1 MQFKKIIFSLTLS
14 VCLLLSGCN
23 STSHVDDINAEFE
36 KFTLNLSDGFKI
48 AEEDLRLR
56 GPGDFFG
63 ERQHGLP
70 GLRIADIGC
79 DTKLLQEAQQAAEA
93 LLEKDP
99 DLTGYPATAE
109 RVSQLFTQRAD
120 TLN

>member
-1 MQFKKIIFSLTLS
+1 MCIRDRHQSYCILISDNRNEETRERLKVMTKT
-14 VCLLLSGCN
+14 
-23 STSHVDDINAEFE
+23 T
-36 KFTLNLSDGFKI
+36 DGFRI

-70 GLRIADIGC
+70 GLKIADLGC
-79 DTKLLQEAQQAAEA
+79 GTDLLREAQQAAEE
-93 LLEKDP
+93 LLARDP
-99 DLTGYPATAE
+99 GLASCPATAE
-109 RVSQLFTQRAD
+109 RVQELFTQNAN